1 MRLEFLTVCPHIS
14 SMLNPILRAR
24 VVNSVRFAGFNNVQH
39 YANSV
44 CRAIKEFKEY
54 ENPRYY
60 NYKKPNKQERSYVPT
75 LKKIK
80 RPTKIHFTHKGRYNQ
95 ENVRVLLI
103 SNLSVIWING
113 KRCKP
118 KINDKRYPDT
128 PFVMFVSDIFRLIGI
143 GNVHKHLE
151 EYTSIRKAAWSNR
164 PL

>member
-1 MRLEFLTVCPHIS
+1 MYLVYGVQAIWVVRLEFLTVCPHIS
-14 SMLNPILRAR
+14 SMSNPILRAR

-80 RPTKIHFTHKGRYNQ
+80 RPTKIQRQIQPRIG
-95 ENVRVLLI
+95 
-103 SNLSVIWING
+103 LSAALTM
-113 KRCKP
+113 RPKP
-118 KINDKRYPDT
+118 
-128 PFVMFVSDIFRLIGI
+128 
-143 GNVHKHLE
+143 
-151 EYTSIRKAAWSNR
+151 SIQ
-164 PL
+164 